1 MKVYEF
7 HFFDDADRRP
17 LLDFH
22 PGDDDAAAIRAAADQ
37 LTRHASC
44 HGVEIHEADRF
55 VARLERTASESI

>member
-7 HFFDDADRRP
+7 HFFDAADRRP

-22 PGDDDAAAIRAAADQ
+22 SDDTDASAIRAAADQ

-44 HGVEIHEADRF
+44 HGVEVHEAGRF
-55 VARLERTASESI
+55 VARLERPKTAPL